1 VALFLSEQAN
11 NICTITIKL
20 IRMNTFKAAIDQFFR
35 DYEKTFQDFLN
46 GEDADVKQVS
56 ASFADYFVGA
66 NPQGV
71 MGAKNDETFTASI
84 PAVYDRYR
92 KTGALSMTIGEQT
105 VTIFDEWHA
114 MVKVHWFSEYLRKDG
129 EKIPIDFEVIYFLQ
143 KLEEA
148 PKIFAFIG
156 GDEEKVLKENGLLP
170 E

>member
-105 VTIFDEWHA
+105 VTIFDE
-114 MVKVHWFSEYLRKDG
+114 
-129 EKIPIDFEVIYFLQ
+129 
-143 KLEEA
+143 
-148 PKIFAFIG
+148 
-156 GDEEKVLKENGLLP
+156 
-170 E
+170 

>member
-1 VALFLSEQAN
+1 
-11 NICTITIKL
+11 
-20 IRMNTFKAAIDQFFR
+20 
-35 DYEKTFQDFLN
+35 
-46 GEDADVKQVS
+46 
-56 ASFADYFVGA
+56 
-66 NPQGV
+66 
-71 MGAKNDETFTASI
+71 
-84 PAVYDRYR
+84 
-92 KTGALSMTIGEQT
+92 
-105 VTIFDEWHA
+105 